1 MTGAW
6 EKLSVGQS
14 NMRTYLSL
22 PEAKPAP
29 AIIVVQGQTGVD
41 DFVKFSD
48 LRSRVQTVSSVAT
61 RAQSLALTDMSR
73 LVLDRQTGEERRSE
87 MKRSFD
93 FPSSRLF
100 LRVGRELVLILLAAL
115 FVPYP
120 LHAQALKKVPFPF
133 SPIGINCLPWF
144 VAKDARIFD
153 KYGIA
158 FDPVFIGASSA
169 LFNAMLSG
177 AADFAGSG
185 GPSVISNIL
194 QGGDVIH
201 ITAMVPRFTQ
211 SIMVKAEIKKPEDM
225 AGKRIG
231 VSRLGTVTHF
241 ALQTFLDG
249 HGIKNVTILQMGG
262 QPEAFAGLSRGSVD
276 GAVFSPPYN
285 FQLKRQ
291 GYNEIASPNDL
302 AKLTP
307 FITNGIVARRSV
319 AERDKDTVIKIIK
332 GTAEAIKM
340 IQTDAELT
348 KKMMGKWMPMKDPD
362 LVEQSYRFATE
373 NYSKEGFVPE
383 AALRG
388 MVKQMVQS
396 NLIEAKAA
404 ANTPVTAYY
413 DNRYVEEVKRSGFF
427 DQLWK

>member
-1 MTGAW
+1 MKYSIDFPYSYRSW
-6 EKLSVGQS
+6 RVC
-14 NMRTYLSL
+14 RT
-22 PEAKPAP
+22 
-29 AIIVVQGQTGVD
+29 
-41 DFVKFSD
+41 
-48 LRSRVQTVSSVAT
+48 
-61 RAQSLALTDMSR
+61 LALF
-73 LVLDRQTGEERRSE
+73 LVTAL
-87 MKRSFD
+87 
-93 FPSSRLF
+93 
-100 LRVGRELVLILLAAL
+100 LVPGSLW
-115 FVPYP
+115 
-120 LHAQALKKVPFPF
+120 AQALKKVPFPF
-133 SPIGINCLPWF
+133 SPIGLNCLPWF
-144 VAKDARIFD
+144 VAKDARIFE
-153 KYGIA
+153 KHGIE

-185 GPSVISNIL
+185 GPAVISNIL

-211 SIMVKAEIKKPEDM
+211 SIMVKADIKKPEDM
-225 AGKRIG
+225 ANKKIG

-241 ALQTFLDG
+241 ALQTLLDG

-285 FQLKRQ
+285 FQLKKQ
-291 GYNEIASPNDL
+291 GYNELASPSDL

-319 AERDKDTVIKIIK
+319 AEKDKDTVIKVIK
-332 GTAEAIKM
+332 GTAEAIKI
-340 IQTDAELT
+340 IQTDREFT
-348 KKMMGKWMPMKDPD
+348 KKVMGKWMPMKDAD

-373 NYSKEGFVPE
+373 NYSKEGIVPE
-383 AALRG
+383 PALRG

-396 NLIEAKAA
+396 NLLDAKAA
-404 ANTPVTAYY
+404 ASTPVTAYY

-427 DQLWK
+427 DQLWR